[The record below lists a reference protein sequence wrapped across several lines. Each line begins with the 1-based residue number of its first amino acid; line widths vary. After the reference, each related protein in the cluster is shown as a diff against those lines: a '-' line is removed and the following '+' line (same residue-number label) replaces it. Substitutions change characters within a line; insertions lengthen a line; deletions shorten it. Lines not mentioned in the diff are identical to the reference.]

1 MEIVDHKT
9 YREIVADEGMTF
21 VRRCDGS
28 EAGTRVAL
36 GRTMWK
42 DGRRLDNPD
51 WESPNDYDEV
61 PLAEEEGGL

>member
-1 MEIVDHKT
+1 MKIVEHKT

-21 VRRCDGS
+21 IRKSDGS

-42 DGRRLDNPD
+42 DGRRLENPE
-51 WESPNDYDEV
+51 WESASDYDEV
-61 PLAEEEGGL
+61 PLAEEEGL